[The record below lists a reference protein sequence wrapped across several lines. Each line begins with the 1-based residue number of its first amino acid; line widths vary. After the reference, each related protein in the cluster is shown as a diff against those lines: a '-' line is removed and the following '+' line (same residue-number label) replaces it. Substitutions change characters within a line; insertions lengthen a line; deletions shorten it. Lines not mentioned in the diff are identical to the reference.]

1 MTEHASPARPVI
13 LGDTILALMAR
24 PVSVIVGSCSAD
36 GQPHLIRAVGFGW
49 DAAAGRMS
57 VFVPERGE
65 EPVIEDLRRRGWV
78 AVVLSEPSTHAS
90 VQLKGRDAWLE
101 PASHDELARVAG
113 GVEHFAD
120 ELEGIGFSRDL
131 ARALKSAEAARV
143 WAVRFTPTQAWEQ
156 TPGPRAGTRLDG
168 APACA

>member
-1 MTEHASPARPVI
+1 MADDARTQAVI
-13 LGDTILALMAR
+13 LGESTLALMAR
-24 PVSVIVGSCSAD
+24 PISVIVGSCGAA
-36 GQPHLIRAVGFGW
+36 GQPHLIRAVGFTW
-49 DAAAGRMS
+49 DAVCGRMS
-57 VFVPERGE
+57 VYVPERDR
-65 EPVIEDLRRRGWV
+65 EPVLEDLRRRGWV

-90 VQLKGRDAWLE
+90 VQLKGRDACLE
-101 PASHDELARVAG
+101 PAAAEELARVAG

-131 ARALKSAEAARV
+131 ARTLKSTQAALV

-168 APACA
+168 AGASA